1 MVHHLVHTLAYVAQN
16 PGWFMARLNTRMRP
30 PLWWRVLLGAVLPP
44 WTGTSKFRS
53 LYVVTYGR
61 SGSTLVNGYLSHLP
75 GMDLKGENYLFPL
88 PLADAEAR
96 LADAEAL
103 KYGGRDKQASPWYG
117 SHQFSTVQWK
127 RDIRRALYNQ
137 LYPFSPIPKTIGF
150 KEIRWWYRLNADDFN
165 QKLDWLISIRKP
177 GAIVFLTRNLDKTM
191 AGAWWAKQSDEE
203 RAKSRAGLEQF
214 EALALA
220 YAAAHPDHS
229 VHITYEDFCA
239 DSGAAK
245 RINHM
250 LGLKFKED
258 VYRQT
263 LGARYSYPSVTPPQ
277 AGDDAASE
285 ADDSTQSSR

>member
-1 MVHHLVHTLAYVAQN
+1 MAGHALSTFSYIVRN
-16 PGWFMARLNTRMRP
+16 PGWAMARINTRLRP
-30 PLWWRVLLGAVLPP
+30 PLWWRVLLGVVLPP

-88 PLADAEAR
+88 PLAEAEAR
-96 LADAEAL
+96 LAQAEAL

-150 KEIRWWYRLNADDFN
+150 KEIRWWYRLDETDFE
-165 QKLDWLISIRKP
+165 QKLAWLISVRKP

-191 AGAWWAKQSDEE
+191 AGAWWAKQSDDE
-203 RAKSRAGLEQF
+203 RAKSRAGLEKF

-220 YAAAHPDHS
+220 YAAAHSDHS

-239 DSGAAK
+239 DAGAAK
-245 RINHM
+245 RINKL
-250 LGLKFKED
+250 LGVKFRED
-258 VYRQT
+258 VYQQA
-263 LGARYSYPSVTPPQ
+263 LGERYSYPSQPTETPTAP
-277 AGDDAASE
+277 
-285 ADDSTQSSR
+285 